1 MRVGGRGQQRSQ
13 QTPALRGPSIKRH
26 HSCRGGPPGTS
37 RGVLFRSRE
46 SATSILM
53 KYINAYIPHAPTSF
67 LLLIL
72 FDAWTHEGRKSGEAH
87 LKEKQESPWGSR
99 TQKRKERNGKERGVG
114 VWGWWREWWVFRK
127 EVDLDSEQDTRAVG
141 MNINSAVSWKIVTL
155 DIIDRCRL
163 AMRSRLHSWP

>member
-1 MRVGGRGQQRSQ
+1 M
-13 QTPALRGPSIKRH
+13 
-26 HSCRGGPPGTS
+26 
-37 RGVLFRSRE
+37 
-46 SATSILM
+46 
-53 KYINAYIPHAPTSF
+53 
-67 LLLIL
+67 
-72 FDAWTHEGRKSGEAH
+72 
-87 LKEKQESPWGSR
+87 KEKQESPWGSR

-127 EVDLDSEQDTRAVG
+127 EVDLDSEQDTRAAG